1 MITAWSHLPNAKHI
15 DRILSHFKSHTADW
29 DAARDENM
37 DESRSAAWRVA
48 KHVVE
53 GVNIDAIWWA
63 AHSALYDVTIRLG
76 RAMTLTENW
85 NPVWYHARHA
95 AWCTILALI
104 AWDES
109 AEYLNLS
116 SKQVRIMALL
126 GDNKAILLLP
136 AVLVFEKSKEL
147 V

>member
-1 MITAWSHLPNAKHI
+1 MTTSVWSHLPNATHI
-15 DRILSHFKSHTADW
+15 DRILSHFESHTVNW
-29 DAARDENM
+29 DAVM
-37 DESRSAAWRVA
+37 DVNISRSAAWRVA
-48 KHVVE
+48 KHVIE
-53 GVNIDAIWWA
+53 DMNIVASWWA
-63 AHSALYDVTIRLG
+63 ADSAVYDVTIRLG

-85 NPVWYHARHA
+85 NPIWYNARHA
-95 AWCTILALI
+95 ASCAILALI

-109 AEYLNLS
+109 AEYLTIS

-136 AVLVFEKSKEL
+136 AVMVFEKSKEL